1 MSAARFSA
9 ASFDEGRARET
20 GKAMSRIGKKPVAV
34 PKGVT
39 TNVEGQ
45 TVSAKGPKGQL
56 AVALH
61 DQVSVEMTDDGIKIA
76 PRDQSKEAR
85 SLWGLSRTLVQN
97 IVTGVT
103 DGFEERLEINGVGYR
118 AQVDGKSL
126 SLALG
131 YSHDVKYPIP
141 EGIQIQTPKPT
152 EIVVTGIDKQKVGQ
166 VAAEI
171 RRWRP
176 PEPYK
181 GKGVKYVDEYIF
193 RKEGKKK

>member
-1 MSAARFSA
+1 
-9 ASFDEGRARET
+9 
-20 GKAMSRIGKKPVAV
+20 MSRIGKKPVAV

-39 TNVEGQ
+39 AKLEGQ
-45 TVSAKGPKGQL
+45 TLQAKGPKGEL
-56 AVALH
+56 AVSLG
-61 DQVSVEMTDDGIKIA
+61 DNVSVSMTDAGVAIE
-76 PRDQSKEAR
+76 PRDQTKQSRA
-85 SLWGLSRTLVQN
+85 LWGLSRTLVQN
-97 IVTGVT
+97 VFVGVT
-103 DGFEERLEINGVGYR
+103 QGFEEKLEINGVGYR
-118 AQVDGKSL
+118 AQVQGKNL
-126 SLALG
+126 ELALG
-131 YSHDVKYPIP
+131 YSHDVKFPIP
-141 EGIQIQTPKPT
+141 TGIQIATPKPT